1 MLQSITDA
9 ILTRVG
15 LDELLRELVRRLQ
28 RGLEVDTAAILL
40 RENGALVPRAAA
52 GLEDEVERGLRIPLG
67 RGFAGRIAAQG
78 QPAILEDVDRA
89 DIFNPLL
96 RQTGLKSMLGVPL
109 LAGGTVRGVL
119 HVGSRRLR
127 QFESHE
133 IRLLQRAAEQI
144 APAIEH
150 ARAREADRRLID
162 SLRALNELV
171 ATLHAAGRIEQVMQA
186 IADVAQGLSGGGQAF
201 AGFFRG
207 RGEPQPT
214 EYRQWEVAGAPRA
227 VFEHL
232 DHLHITPLFA
242 PTFEGR
248 GTVRSDDIHT
258 HPLFQGL
265 PEGHIPVRSYLAVP
279 VMLQSGQV
287 LGAILLGHPE
297 PGRFDE
303 ETQHHLESL
312 TRHAALALEKA
323 LLHERERAAADTL
336 QRSREAEKIQR
347 EAAEQAADR
356 MGRLQ
361 AITAGLMRTFVSPA
375 EVAQVVI
382 EHVLPIVGGWGAFV
396 TGLTPDR
403 RALEL
408 IGSVGMAEDVVQYWH
423 QMPLDAAAPVAEVA
437 RTQAPVYLETHR
449 AMLDRYPQVR
459 DARPPLPPAARAIL
473 PLAVSGEALGV
484 LTLLFPEHHRFADDQ
499 RSFLQTVAQQCALA
513 LERARLYAREHHVAA
528 TLQQALLP
536 ETLPEIPG
544 IRLDAVYQAAGP
556 EADVGGDWYDA
567 FQLPDGRLALTV
579 GDVAGHGL
587 DAAVLM
593 GEMRHGIRAA
603 ALAGHNPAK
612 VLQVADTVLR
622 TGGGRMA
629 TAVVIIVDPVKLT
642 FVYAAA
648 GHPPPVL
655 ATHNGIEMLEQGTV
669 ALGFGEGLPMAPE
682 PLPLPSDGLLV
693 LYTDGL
699 IELDRDLVRGVEA
712 LHSAVAKEY
721 AGRFDEPA
729 HAILN
734 RVTAGR
740 PAFDDIAILTVAVD
754 RSTKR

>member
-9 ILTRVG
+9 IRTRVG
-15 LDELLRELVRRLQ
+15 LDELLGELVRHLQ

-52 GLEDEVERGLRIPLG
+52 GLEGEVERGLRIPLG

-96 RQTGLKSMLGVPL
+96 RQTGLKSMVGVPL

-150 ARAREADRRLID
+150 ARAREADRRRIV
-162 SLRALNELV
+162 SLEALNEV
-171 ATLHAAGRIEQVMQA
+171 VTTLHAALRMEQVMQV

-214 EYRQWEVAGAPRA
+214 EYRLWEVAGAPRA

-248 GTVRSDDIHT
+248 GTVRSDDIHS
-258 HPLFQGL
+258 HPLFHGL

-312 TRHAALALEKA
+312 ARHAALALEKA
-323 LLHERERAAADTL
+323 LLYERERTAADTL
-336 QRSREAEKIQR
+336 QRSRVAEQIQR
-347 EAAEQAADR
+347 QAAEQAADR
-356 MGRLQ
+356 IGRLQ
-361 AITAGLMRTFVSPA
+361 AITVALMKTFVSPT
-375 EVAQVVI
+375 EVANVVI
-382 EHVLPIVGGWGAFV
+382 EHVLPAVGAWGAFIAGV
-396 TGLTPDR
+396 TSDR
-403 RALEL
+403 RAVEL
-408 IGSVGMAEDVVQYWH
+408 LGSGGVSADVVQYWLH
-423 QMPLDAAAPVAEVA
+423 VPLDAPVPVAEVA
-437 RTQAPVYLETHR
+437 RSQIPAYLESHS
-449 AMLDRYPQVR
+449 AMLDRYPRLR
-459 DARPPLPPAARAIL
+459 DAHSPLPLAARAIL
-473 PLAVSGEALGV
+473 PLTVSGETLGV
-484 LTLLFPEHHRFADDQ
+484 LTLLFPEHHQFTDDQ
-499 RSFLQTVAQQCALA
+499 RSFLQTIAQQCALA
-513 LERARLYAREHHVAA
+513 LERARLYAREHHLAA

-536 ETLPEIPG
+536 ATLPQTPG
-544 IRLDAVYQAAGP
+544 LLLDAVYKAAAP

-567 FQLPDGRLALTV
+567 FPLPDGRLMLTV

-593 GEMRHGIRAA
+593 GEMRHAIRAA

-612 VLQVADTVLR
+612 VLQVADMVLR

-629 TAVVIIVDPVKLT
+629 TAVVMVVDPVKLT

-655 ATHNGIEMLEQGTV
+655 ATHNGIETLEQGTV

-682 PLPLPSDGLLV
+682 PRPLPSDGLLV